1 MYTGS
6 KHSTLAFFRN
16 TNVGERD
23 IVIVRNYGA
32 VMALVLDDGHPGA
45 NSVIRILSE
54 QLTEFTEHYSD
65 SLIADDLLAQYADIE
80 LYLSQSNLAFVGPLT
95 AARAAMYM
103 RNEELN
109 AKDALDK
116 SAKRGEYLV
125 QLQAARVKLFGDI
138 SD

>member
-1 MYTGS
+1 
-6 KHSTLAFFRN
+6 
-16 TNVGERD
+16 
-23 IVIVRNYGA
+23 
-32 VMALVLDDGHPGA
+32 MALVLDDGHPGA
-45 NSVIRILSE
+45 NSVIRILLE

-103 RNEELN
+103 RNEGLN
-109 AKDALDK
+109 AEDALSK

-125 QLQAARVKLFGDI
+125 QLQAARFKLFGDI